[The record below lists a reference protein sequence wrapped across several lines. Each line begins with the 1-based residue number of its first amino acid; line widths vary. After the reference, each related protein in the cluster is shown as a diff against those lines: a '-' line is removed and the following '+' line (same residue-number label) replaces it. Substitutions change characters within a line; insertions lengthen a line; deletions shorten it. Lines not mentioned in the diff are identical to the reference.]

1 MASCAVFGNTYGMK
15 AAQFKDISIE
25 QVRADLARNVKAI
38 RQSKGLAQER
48 LALEAGIDRTML
60 SKIERE
66 VTNPSLETLLKLAN
80 YLNVSISEL
89 LVKN

>member
-1 MASCAVFGNTYGMK
+1 MN
-15 AAQFKDISIE
+15 AAKNKDISIE
-25 QVRADLARNVKAI
+25 QVRSDLARNVKAL

-80 YLNVSISEL
+80 YLDVNVSEL
-89 LVKN
+89 LTNK

>member
-1 MASCAVFGNTYGMK
+1 MATLGAMN
-15 AAQFKDISIE
+15 AAQISIE
-25 QVRADLARNVKAI
+25 QVRSDLARNVKAL
-38 RQSKGLAQER
+38 RQSRGLAQER

-80 YLNVSISEL
+80 HLNVSISDL
-89 LVKN
+89 LMNK

>member
-1 MASCAVFGNTYGMK
+1 MN
-15 AAQFKDISIE
+15 AAQNKDISIE
-25 QVRADLARNVKAI
+25 QVRSDLARNVKAL

-80 YLNVSISEL
+80 HLNVSISDL
-89 LVKN
+89 LMNK

>member
-1 MASCAVFGNTYGMK
+1 MN
-15 AAQFKDISIE
+15 AAQNKDISIE
-25 QVRADLARNVKAI
+25 QVRSDLARNVKAL

-80 YLNVSISEL
+80 HLNVSISDL
-89 LVKN
+89 FMNK

>member
-1 MASCAVFGNTYGMK
+1 MK
-15 AAQFKDISIE
+15 AAQFKDISIK

-38 RQSKGLAQER
+38 RQSRGLAQER

-89 LVKN
+89 LVNK

>member
-1 MASCAVFGNTYGMK
+1 MN
-15 AAQFKDISIE
+15 AAQISIE
-25 QVRADLARNVKAI
+25 QVRSDLARNVKAL

-80 YLNVSISEL
+80 HLNVSISDL
-89 LVKN
+89 LMNK

>member
-1 MASCAVFGNTYGMK
+1 MNTWAMN
-15 AAQFKDISIE
+15 AAQNKEITIE
-25 QVRADLARNVKAI
+25 QVRSDLARNVKAL

-80 YLNVSISEL
+80 YLDVNISEL
-89 LVKN
+89 LTNK

>member
-1 MASCAVFGNTYGMK
+1 MN
-15 AAQFKDISIE
+15 AAQNKDISIE
-25 QVRADLARNVKAI
+25 QVRSDLARNVKAL

-80 YLNVSISEL
+80 YLDVNISEL
-89 LVKN
+89 LTNK

>member
-1 MASCAVFGNTYGMK
+1 MN

-38 RQSKGLAQER
+38 RQSRGLAQER

-89 LVKN
+89 LVNK

>member
-1 MASCAVFGNTYGMK
+1 MATLGAMN
-15 AAQFKDISIE
+15 AAQISIE
-25 QVRADLARNVKAI
+25 QVRSDLARNVKAL

-80 YLNVSISEL
+80 HLNVSISDL
-89 LVKN
+89 LMNK

>member
-1 MASCAVFGNTYGMK
+1 MK

-89 LVKN
+89 LVNK